1 MPSCIKILRNLA
13 LVRDL
18 ESITSQIIRQLPEL
32 LPMFSVCLVCVPCF
46 PTGSKFRDYSSKP
59 AALISRDEKP
69 ACERKPD
76 RSDRSDRSDR
86 FLKEIGLKVLVYL
99 VWVFEP
105 LTNKL
110 RS

>member
-32 LPMFSVCLVCVPCF
+32 LPMFSVCLVCFPCF

-69 ACERKPD
+69 ASSSSVAEKPA
-76 RSDRSDRSDR
+76 SLSSQ
-86 FLKEIGLKVLVYL
+86 E
-99 VWVFEP
+99 E
-105 LTNKL
+105 
-110 RS
+110 